1 MQRKDATTG
10 TDNQK
15 QSGRP
20 DSANTDRQG
29 RNRGLDNP
37 SDRLRKSSGLDAATT
52 ERQSNSGGMT
62 AIERQGRS
70 SGLWA
75 GVGVDGGGERA
86 DEGGVLD
93 AATRERQGRSGGL
106 WKVGVVGGHEEG
118 REERRGGLRRGEG
131 EGCPAFEEISR
142 WRLSKSSVSKMER
155 LQEEVRGKGCRVSVK
170 PVLYCRN
177 WMAHFFFFLPA
188 FR

>member
-1 MQRKDATTG
+1 MFFFPCR
-10 TDNQK
+10 
-15 QSGRP
+15 RP
-20 DSANTDRQG
+20 DGAFKG
-29 RNRGLDNP
+29 AVFVPGALF
-37 SDRLRKSSGLDAATT
+37 
-52 ERQSNSGGMT
+52 
-62 AIERQGRS
+62 
-70 SGLWA
+70 
-75 GVGVDGGGERA
+75 ERA
-86 DEGGVLD
+86 DGWADLFEG
-93 AATRERQGRSGGL
+93 EGGL

-177 WMAHFFFFLPA
+177 WMAHFFFFSPSISLA
-188 FR
+188 AKGGYKILFYKKKKKV